1 MTFRRRMLLGL
12 ALTLFCLAGAP
23 AAAADCVHLRG
34 PARELLDRSA
44 LCRNLRQEFTG
55 RNPNLGRA
63 LRKSVRGARRPA
75 LRQRPGR
82 PAERLP
88 IKHRPRKSTR
98 PPKRPTTTIPA
109 APSLTP
115 HVAAPAQGGLP
126 QEGLPQGGLP
136 QGTLPS
142 IVAVVLLGLGFAFHQ
157 MLTRPVPALALA
169 APSQPEPP
177 ATALGTAE
185 RLAQPTGLG
194 VIGPGAN
201 GFVRAVLVEL
211 VTRGAKVVITRNELN
226 RLFEGDFEES
236 LRQALAPRLHVC
248 ELLEEAIEH
257 LELDQLMAE
266 AEQANPDLSPTR
278 GHGLPTY
285 WISTPG
291 QDDDVVLP
299 LARRGN
305 LVGLMFGEWPHGT
318 TCTIDSTGTITQVGA
333 RETDVSLQTLG
344 PAEALARL
352 RTCTDW
358 L

>member
-12 ALTLFCLAGAP
+12 ALTFFCLTGAP

-44 LCRNLRQEFTG
+44 LCRNLRQELTG
-55 RNPNLGRA
+55 RKPDLGRA
-63 LRKSVRGARRPA
+63 IRKSVRGARRPA
-75 LRQRPGR
+75 LRQRPERAAKR
-82 PAERLP
+82 PP
-88 IKHRPRKSTR
+88 IRHRPTKATR
-98 PPKRPTTTIPA
+98 PPRQPTRTITA
-109 APSLTP
+109 APSLIPQTT
-115 HVAAPAQGGLP
+115 APA
-126 QEGLPQGGLP
+126 EDGLP
-136 QGTLPS
+136 QGTFPS

-157 MLTRPVPALALA
+157 MLTRPVPALAPA
-169 APSQPEPP
+169 APVQPEPP
-177 ATALGTAE
+177 ATVLGTAE

-299 LARRGN
+299 LARRAN
-305 LVGLMFGEWPHGT
+305 LIGLMFGEWPHGT
-318 TCTIDSTGTITQVGA
+318 TCTIDSNGTITQVGA
-333 RETDVSLQTLG
+333 RETELSLPALG
-344 PAEALARL
+344 PAEALTRL
-352 RTCTDW
+352 RAYSEW
-358 L
+358 F